1 MVRLVSRYIL
11 LGICSFLHIQV
22 TAQFTLKS
30 DTELNEAVNHIQQM
44 HHGAV
49 LIRLH
54 TQEHAIRY
62 YHERGDYDS
71 EARIR
76 EKQREINT
84 EIALAFRGVF
94 DFSKMYF
101 FYSHHSDEVEQG
113 KLDAGFFVNENLEE
127 DPSIKLD
134 SSLPVYVIDLG
145 DVFFDTF
152 GSSMK
157 GLVVMNQSFEPLK
170 KPFPYIVRKRSG
182 LKILE
187 RSVLDVVTKLNENL
201 NTFYGA
207 HVNES
212 TKAPNLPQLE
222 Q

>member
-1 MVRLVSRYIL
+1 MVRAKSCFL
-11 LGICSFLHIQV
+11 LFGICLCLHVQV
-22 TAQFTLKS
+22 AAQFTLKS
-30 DTELNEAVNHIQQM
+30 EEALQEAVRHIQQM
-44 HHGAV
+44 HNGAV

-76 EKQREINT
+76 DKQREINT
-84 EIALAFRGVF
+84 EIALAFRSVF
-94 DFSKMYF
+94 DFSKIYF
-101 FYSHHSDEVEQG
+101 FYSHHSDKVDQG
-113 KLDAGFFVNENLEE
+113 ELDAGYFLNEDLEE

-134 SSLPVYVIDLG
+134 SALPVYVIDLG

-170 KPFPYIVRKRSG
+170 RPFPYLVRKRSG

-201 NTFYGA
+201 NVFYGA
-207 HVNES
+207 HVSDS
-212 TKAPNLPQLE
+212 TKVPSSPQLE